1 MKIKDT
7 VRYIEEGKL
16 DYVLAEKLGI
26 FEENLEKEKARIL
39 SAVDSFASLYG
50 AEREIS
56 VFSVGGRSEIS
67 GNHTDHN
74 AGRVIAASV
83 NLSVIAIASARNDGI
98 IRIKSEGFDEDVVS
112 PEDALSPDEAKRYK
126 SSAIIA
132 GIENAFIKNS
142 LRVGGFD
149 AFTVS
154 NVLKGSGLSSS
165 AAFEV
170 TVAKIL
176 SSLYND
182 DKVPEIELA
191 KMSQYAE
198 NVFFGKPCGLMDQAA
213 CAVGGLITVDFE
225 DISSPAVEKLDF
237 DLTKAGYSLCITDTG
252 ANHADLNE
260 DYASVPTEMKKVAS
274 LLSCSVLRETTKE
287 KILENAEY
295 IRKEAGDR
303 ALLRALHFFD
313 ENERVS
319 SQVRAAKTGDIEA
332 FLSDVAASGNSSYK
346 YLQNVYSAR
355 NVTEQ
360 SVSLALYLSES
371 FLGKRGAV
379 RVHGGGFAG
388 TVQAYVPSDMTCR
401 FKEYMESFFGEGSC
415 LVLSVR
421 KSGAEKI
428 L

>member
-149 AFTVS
+149 AFTV
-154 NVLKGSGLSSS
+154 
-165 AAFEV
+165 
-170 TVAKIL
+170 
-176 SSLYND
+176 
-182 DKVPEIELA
+182 
-191 KMSQYAE
+191 
-198 NVFFGKPCGLMDQAA
+198 
-213 CAVGGLITVDFE
+213 
-225 DISSPAVEKLDF
+225 
-237 DLTKAGYSLCITDTG
+237 
-252 ANHADLNE
+252 
-260 DYASVPTEMKKVAS
+260 
-274 LLSCSVLRETTKE
+274 
-287 KILENAEY
+287 
-295 IRKEAGDR
+295 
-303 ALLRALHFFD
+303 
-313 ENERVS
+313 
-319 SQVRAAKTGDIEA
+319 
-332 FLSDVAASGNSSYK
+332 
-346 YLQNVYSAR
+346 
-355 NVTEQ
+355 
-360 SVSLALYLSES
+360 
-371 FLGKRGAV
+371 
-379 RVHGGGFAG
+379 
-388 TVQAYVPSDMTCR
+388 
-401 FKEYMESFFGEGSC
+401 
-415 LVLSVR
+415 
-421 KSGAEKI
+421 
-428 L
+428 

>member
-1 MKIKDT
+1 
-7 VRYIEEGKL
+7 
-16 DYVLAEKLGI
+16 
-26 FEENLEKEKARIL
+26 
-39 SAVDSFASLYG
+39 
-50 AEREIS
+50 
-56 VFSVGGRSEIS
+56 
-67 GNHTDHN
+67 
-74 AGRVIAASV
+74 
-83 NLSVIAIASARNDGI
+83 
-98 IRIKSEGFDEDVVS
+98 
-112 PEDALSPDEAKRYK
+112 
-126 SSAIIA
+126 
-132 GIENAFIKNS
+132 
-142 LRVGGFD
+142 
-149 AFTVS
+149 
-154 NVLKGSGLSSS
+154 
-165 AAFEV
+165 
-170 TVAKIL
+170 
-176 SSLYND
+176 
-182 DKVPEIELA
+182 
-191 KMSQYAE
+191 
-198 NVFFGKPCGLMDQAA
+198 
-213 CAVGGLITVDFE
+213 
-225 DISSPAVEKLDF
+225 
-237 DLTKAGYSLCITDTG
+237 
-252 ANHADLNE
+252 
-260 DYASVPTEMKKVAS
+260 MKKVAS

-319 SQVRAAKTGDIEA
+319 RQVRAAKTGDIEA